1 MIRIAKAGAAV
12 GLAVGLLTTAGPTAA
27 KLGSCDE
34 PITLGT
40 TISST
45 GQYSTLAERWREM
58 TEIFGDEINKGGGV
72 MVRACNKKLPV
83 KFVIY
88 DDQSIPTTAV
98 TLYEKMASVD
108 QVDFFVGP
116 DWSAFGFPVPPIAE
130 KHQIPMVMSNV
141 AAPPI
146 FQRGLKYMWGT
157 PIPTVPNWDTRYFDM
172 ISKQNPKP
180 QTFYF
185 VTQDNPITKALTEY
199 WSKKAEELGY
209 KVLGSEVFSTQLKDF
224 TPLILKMRAARPDI
238 VYISSFDI
246 PSAPLIQQMRQL
258 KVKAMD
264 VHHTIL
270 SGALSRQIGKDLE
283 GVTGMLPWYP
293 GVKGDYDAFAER
305 VLERSK
311 IDAFEYPY
319 TMSRIAAYLI
329 MVQAIE
335 KAGEVDREKVRAAL
349 YKGTFKSPIG
359 DIVFD
364 EGGYAFKNG
373 AFQMQM
379 QNGKV
384 VIVWPPDLATGK
396 VVWPSPTWQ

>member
-1 MIRIAKAGAAV
+1 
-12 GLAVGLLTTAGPTAA
+12 
-27 KLGSCDE
+27 
-34 PITLGT
+34 
-40 TISST
+40 
-45 GQYSTLAERWREM
+45 
-58 TEIFGDEINKGGGV
+58 
-72 MVRACNKKLPV
+72 
-83 KFVIY
+83 
-88 DDQSIPTTAV
+88 
-98 TLYEKMASVD
+98 
-108 QVDFFVGP
+108 
-116 DWSAFGFPVPPIAE
+116 
-130 KHQIPMVMSNV
+130 
-141 AAPPI
+141 
-146 FQRGLKYMWGT
+146 
-157 PIPTVPNWDTRYFDM
+157 
-172 ISKQNPKP
+172 
-180 QTFYF
+180 
-185 VTQDNPITKALTEY
+185 
-199 WSKKAEELGY
+199 
-209 KVLGSEVFSTQLKDF
+209 
-224 TPLILKMRAARPDI
+224 
-238 VYISSFDI
+238 
-246 PSAPLIQQMRQL
+246 
-258 KVKAMD
+258 MD